1 MNASTRFPHGQVL
14 VAVDGSP
21 ASIEA
26 LRFGRSMAVLMGA
39 RLTAVTAWQPLR
51 HGMLPPT
58 STHPYQAAEQLVVL
72 SVLAAFN
79 GEAAPDYETVAVEG
93 DPVDG
98 LVRLSRDAD
107 LLVVGSRGH
116 SGLVGALLGSV
127 SGACAAHAHCPVT
140 VVHAPSPE
148 AVEANPSGRVDV
160 AADER
165 MVVTL

>member
-1 MNASTRFPHGQVL
+1 MNASTSTRPGQVL

-21 ASIEA
+21 AAIEA
-26 LRFGRSMAVLMGA
+26 LRYGRTMAAIMDA
-39 RLTAVTAWQPLR
+39 RLTVVTAWQPLR
-51 HGMLPPT
+51 HGILPPT
-58 STHPYQAAEQLVVL
+58 SIHPYQAAEQLVARCVRE
-72 SVLAAFN
+72 AFR
-79 GEAAPDYETVAVEG
+79 GEAVPDHDTVAIEG

-116 SGLVGALLGSV
+116 SGLAGAVLGSV

-140 VVHAPSPE
+140 VVRAGRPGAARPE
-148 AVEANPSGRVDV
+148 VDEI

-165 MVVTL
+165 IVVTF

>member
-1 MNASTRFPHGQVL
+1 MNASTSAVRGQVL

-26 LRFGRSMAVLMGA
+26 LRYGHSMAALMGA

-51 HGMLPPT
+51 HGILPPT
-58 STHPYQAAEQLVVL
+58 STHPYQAAEQLVAQ
-72 SVLAAFN
+72 SALAAFR
-79 GEAAPDYETVAVEG
+79 GGGVPEYDTVAVEG

-107 LLVVGSRGH
+107 LLVIGSRGH
-116 SGLVGALLGSV
+116 SGLTGALLGSV

-140 VVHAPSPE
+140 VVHAPPVASAPE
-148 AVEANPSGRVDV
+148 GSDTV

-165 MVVTL
+165 IVVTI